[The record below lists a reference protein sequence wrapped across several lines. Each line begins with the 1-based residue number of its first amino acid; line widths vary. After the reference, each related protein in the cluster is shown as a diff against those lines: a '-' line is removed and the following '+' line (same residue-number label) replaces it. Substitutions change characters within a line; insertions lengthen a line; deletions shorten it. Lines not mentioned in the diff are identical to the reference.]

1 MRFSTVHP
9 RDLSTPELARWQDI
23 RGAGTLPR
31 NPFLSAEFA
40 VAVGAARPGTRV
52 TVIDDGATTVGFFA
66 HERHG
71 RVARP
76 VGTLL
81 ADSEGPVLAPG
92 TDVDMAAL
100 LAHEGL
106 AGWDFDTL
114 ADGLLPAGA
123 YRVDAERSPVL
134 DLSPGWDDY
143 LATISARSKKW
154 LASTWRKRRK
164 LEREVGGIRFE
175 FHTTDP
181 AVLRSLM
188 DWKSGQYA
196 ALGEW
201 DRFADPGIVAIARA
215 LAASQAPECTGAVS
229 ALWAGDRLVAAH
241 LGLHSESVLSWWFPA
256 YDPEFGRYSP
266 GILLLL
272 AIAEAAAERGV
283 TQLDL
288 GRGAHDYKDATAT
301 GELVVRT
308 GALDA
313 ASLSSLPRRAKRVV
327 RAGLAPLARDE
338 GPLGRTLRSVKARV
352 KA

>member
-9 RDLSTPELARWQDI
+9 RDLD
-23 RGAGTLPR
+23 RGDLDRLRAVRAAQPLPR
-31 NPFLSAEFA
+31 NPFLAPEFA
-40 VAVGAARPGTRV
+40 LAVGAVRPQTRV
-52 TVIDDGATTVGFFA
+52 TIIEDGSSTAGFFA

-71 RVARP
+71 RTARP
-76 VGTLL
+76 VGWQL

-92 TDVDMAAL
+92 ARVDMAAL

-106 AGWDFDTL
+106 AGWDFDCL

-134 DLSPGWDDY
+134 DLSAGWDEY
-143 LATISARSKKW
+143 LAVISARSKKW
-154 LASTWRKRRK
+154 LSSTWRKQRK
-164 LEREVGGIRFE
+164 LEREVGPVRFE
-175 FHTTDP
+175 LHSADP
-181 AVLRSLM
+181 TVLSSLM
-188 DWKSGQYA
+188 AWKSGQYA

-201 DRFADPGIVAIARA
+201 DRFADTRIVALAES
-215 LAASQAPECTGAVS
+215 LAASEAAECHGALS

-272 AIAEAAAERGV
+272 ALAEAAAARGIG
-283 TQLDL
+283 QLDL

-301 GELVVRT
+301 GELVVRS
-308 GALDA
+308 GSLDA
-313 ASLSSLPRRAKRVV
+313 ASLSSLPRRAKRIV
-327 RAGLAPLARDE
+327 RAGLVPLARND
-338 GPLGRTLRSVKARV
+338 GPVGRTLRSVRSAVR
-352 KA
+352 A

>member
-9 RDLSTPELARWQDI
+9 RELSTPELARWRDI
-23 RGAGTLPR
+23 RAAGTLPR

-40 VAVGAARPGTRV
+40 VAVGASRPATRV

-81 ADSEGPVLAPG
+81 ADSEGPVVAPG
-92 TDVDMAAL
+92 AAVDMAAL

-123 YRVDAERSPVL
+123 YRVEAERSPVL

-143 LATISARSKKW
+143 LATISGRSKKW

-164 LEREVGGIRFE
+164 LEREVGEIRFE
-175 FHTTDP
+175 FHTADP
-181 AVLRSLM
+181 EVLRSLM
-188 DWKSGQYA
+188 GWKSGQYA

-201 DRFADPGIVAIARA
+201 DRFADPGIVAIART
-215 LAASQAPECTGAVS
+215 LAASRAAECAGAVS

-241 LGLHSESVLSWWFPA
+241 LGLHSETVLSWWFPA

-272 AIAEAAAERGV
+272 AIAEAAAGRGV

-338 GPLGRTLRSVKARV
+338 GPLGRTLRSVTARV